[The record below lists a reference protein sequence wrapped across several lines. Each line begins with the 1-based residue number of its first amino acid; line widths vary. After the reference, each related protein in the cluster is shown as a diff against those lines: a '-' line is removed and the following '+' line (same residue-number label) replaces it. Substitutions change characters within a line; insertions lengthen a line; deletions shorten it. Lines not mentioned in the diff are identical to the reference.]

1 MTESGPFSD
10 VIELRGH
17 IIDSYILPAI
27 MDEVMDR
34 GGEFEVEQI
43 QVGRRKDEQSFARI
57 RLSAPSRELLQ
68 LLLDRA
74 QRLGATQADVESVA
88 LEPAPADG
96 VFPDGFY
103 VSTNFPTSIRVYDR
117 WVEVQPV
124 RMDCGVVYDA
134 AAGTARTVKFAQVR
148 RGDPVVVGHAGV
160 RVEALSAARGDEA
173 FEFMASSVSSE
184 KPKSAM
190 IRRVAAEMGAIR
202 ARDGKIL
209 VVAGPAVVHT
219 GAGPHLVRLI
229 DRGYVNVLFAGNAL
243 AVHDIEQALFGT
255 ALGIHVEHGVP
266 ALAGHEHHIRA
277 INAIRGAGGI
287 AAAVESGLVTSG
299 IMHACLRRGV
309 DFLLAGSIRDDGPLP
324 EVVTDVLQAQLLMAE
339 KVQGCEMAL
348 MIATMLHSVATGN
361 LLPATCR
368 TVCVDINPA
377 VVTKLADRG
386 THQAVGLV
394 TDVEPFFAELLGYL
408 GE

>member
-1 MTESGPFSD
+1 MVTET
-10 VIELRGH
+10 VELTGH
-17 IIDSYILPAI
+17 ILDSLILPKVLDEILEREGRFEILEMAVGERPADMSRVRLRVEAAAPEALAAI
-27 MDEVMDR
+27 LSRLREQ
-34 GGEFEVEQI
+34 GAEPLAAGE
-43 QVGRRKDEQSFARI
+43 A
-57 RLSAPSRELLQ
+57 
-68 LLLDRA
+68 
-74 QRLGATQADVESVA
+74 A
-88 LEPAPADG
+88 LAPAPADG

-103 VSTNFPTSIRVYDR
+103 VSTNFPTSIRVSDR

-184 KPKSAM
+184 KPKAAM

-361 LLPATCR
+361 LLPATCK

>member
-1 MTESGPFSD
+1 MVTETL
-10 VIELRGH
+10 ELKGH
-17 IIDSYILPAI
+17 ILDSLILPKVLDEILEREGRFEILEMTVGERSVDMSRVRLRVEAQAPGALEAI
-27 MDEVMDR
+27 LTR
-34 GGEFEVEQI
+34 LREQ
-43 QVGRRKDEQSFARI
+43 
-57 RLSAPSRELLQ
+57 
-68 LLLDRA
+68 
-74 QRLGATQADVESVA
+74 GAESVVSGEA
-88 LEPAPADG
+88 TLVASPADG

-103 VSTNFPTSIRVYDR
+103 VSTNFPTFIQVAER
-117 WVEVQPV
+117 WVDVHPV
-124 RMDCGVVYDA
+124 RMDCGIVYNA
-134 AAGTARTVKFAQVR
+134 LTGAARTVKFSQVQ
-148 RGDPVVVGHAGV
+148 RGDLVVVGHEGI
-160 RVEALSAARGDEA
+160 RVEALSSARGDEE

-190 IRRVAAEMGAIR
+190 IRRVAAEIAAIR
-202 ARDGKIL
+202 ARGGKIL
-209 VVAGPAVVHT
+209 IVAGPAVVHT
-219 GAGPHLVRLI
+219 GAAPHLVRLI

-277 INAIRGAGGI
+277 INAVRGAGGI
-287 AAAVESGLVTSG
+287 VAAVESGLINSG
-299 IMHACLRRGV
+299 IMYACVRRGV
-309 DFLLAGSIRDDGPLP
+309 DYVLAGSIRDDGPLP
-324 EVVTDVLQAQLLMAE
+324 EVVTDVLRAQMLMAE

-361 LLPATCR
+361 LLPATCK

>member
-1 MTESGPFSD
+1 
-10 VIELRGH
+10 
-17 IIDSYILPAI
+17 
-27 MDEVMDR
+27 
-34 GGEFEVEQI
+34 
-43 QVGRRKDEQSFARI
+43 
-57 RLSAPSRELLQ
+57 
-68 LLLDRA
+68 
-74 QRLGATQADVESVA
+74 
-88 LEPAPADG
+88 
-96 VFPDGFY
+96 
-103 VSTNFPTSIRVYDR
+103 
-117 WVEVQPV
+117 
-124 RMDCGVVYDA
+124 MDCGIVYDA
-134 AAGTARTVKFAQVR
+134 LTGAARTAKFVQVR
-148 RGDPVVVGHAGV
+148 RGDLVVVGHDGV
-160 RVEALSAARGDEA
+160 RVEALSSARGDEE

-190 IRRVAAEMGAIR
+190 IRRVATEIGAIR
-202 ARDGKIL
+202 ARGGKIL

-277 INAIRGAGGI
+277 INAVRGAGGI
-287 AAAVESGLVTSG
+287 LAAVESGLINSG
-299 IMHACLRRGV
+299 IMHACVRRGV
-309 DFLLAGSIRDDGPLP
+309 DYVLAGSIRDDGPLP
-324 EVVTDVLQAQLLMAE
+324 EVVTDVLRAQMLMAE

-361 LLPATCR
+361 LLPATCK

>member
-1 MTESGPFSD
+1 MVTETL
-10 VIELRGH
+10 ELRGH
-17 IIDSYILPAI
+17 ILDSLILPKVL
-27 MDEVMDR
+27 DEILERDGRFEILEMAV
-34 GGEFEVEQI
+34 GERPVDMSRVRLRVE
-43 QVGRRKDEQSFARI
+43 A
-57 RLSAPSRELLQ
+57 SAPE
-68 LLLDRA
+68 
-74 QRLGATQADVESVA
+74 A
-88 LEPAPADG
+88 LEAILTRLREQGAEAVVTGEVTLAPAPADG
-96 VFPDGFY
+96 VFPEGFY
-103 VSTNFPTSIRVYDR
+103 VSTNFPTFIFAGDR

-124 RMDCGVVYDA
+124 RMDCGVVYDPA
-134 AAGTARTVKFAQVR
+134 ARTARTAKFAQVR
-148 RGDPVVVGHAGV
+148 RGDQVVVGEGGI
-160 RVEALSAARGDEA
+160 RVEALSSTRGDEA

-190 IRRVAAEMGAIR
+190 IRRIAAEMGAIR
-202 ARDGKIL
+202 ARGGKIL

-219 GAGPHLVRLI
+219 GAGSHLVRLI
-229 DRGYVNVLFAGNAL
+229 DRGYVDVLFGGNAL
-243 AVHDIEQALFGT
+243 AVHDIEQALYGT
-255 ALGIHVEHGVP
+255 ALGIHVDHGVP

-277 INAIRGAGGI
+277 INAIRAAGGI
-287 AAAVESGLVTSG
+287 VAAVESGLVASG
-299 IMHACLRRGV
+299 IMHACVRRGV
-309 DFLLAGSIRDDGPLP
+309 DMVLAGSIRDDGPLP
-324 EVVTDVLQAQLLMAE
+324 EVVTDALQAQALMAE

-361 LLPATCR
+361 LLPATCK

>member
-1 MTESGPFSD
+1 MVTETL
-10 VIELRGH
+10 ELKGH
-17 IIDSYILPAI
+17 ILDSLILPKVLDEILEREGRFEILEMAVGERPTDMSRVRLRVEATAPETLEAI
-27 MDEVMDR
+27 LVRLREQGAEPVAAGDVTL
-34 GGEFEVEQI
+34 VE
-43 QVGRRKDEQSFARI
+43 
-57 RLSAPSRELLQ
+57 
-68 LLLDRA
+68 
-74 QRLGATQADVESVA
+74 
-88 LEPAPADG
+88 APADG

-103 VSTNFPTSIRVYDR
+103 VSTNFPTSIRVDGR
-117 WVEVQPV
+117 WVEVFPV
-124 RMDCGVVYDA
+124 RMDCGIAYDPGT
-134 AAGTARTVKFAQVR
+134 GTARTAKFAQVR
-148 RGDPVVVGHAGV
+148 RGDMVVVGDAGV
-160 RVEALSAARGDEA
+160 RVEPLSSARSDEA

-190 IRRVAAEMGAIR
+190 IRRIAAEMGATK
-202 ARDGKIL
+202 ARGGRIL
-209 VVAGPAVVHT
+209 VVAGPAIVHT

-229 DRGYVNVLFAGNAL
+229 ERGYVDVLFAGNAL

-277 INAIRGAGGI
+277 INAIRAAGGI
-287 AAAVESGLVTSG
+287 RAAVDSGLVPSG
-299 IMHACLRRGV
+299 IMHACIRKDV
-309 DFLLAGSIRDDGPLP
+309 DFVLAGSIRDDGPLP
-324 EVVTDVLQAQLLMAE
+324 EVVTDVLHAQCLMAE
-339 KVQGCEMAL
+339 KVQGCDMAL

-361 LLPATCR
+361 LLPATCK

>member
-1 MTESGPFSD
+1 MVTEPL
-10 VIELRGH
+10 ELKRH
-17 IIDSYILPAI
+17 IIDSLILPKVLDEILEREGRFEILEMAVGERPADMSRVRLRVEAAAPEALAAI
-27 MDEVMDR
+27 LSRLREQ
-34 GGEFEVEQI
+34 GAETLAAGE
-43 QVGRRKDEQSFARI
+43 A
-57 RLSAPSRELLQ
+57 
-68 LLLDRA
+68 
-74 QRLGATQADVESVA
+74 A
-88 LEPAPADG
+88 LAPAPADG

-103 VSTNFPTSIRVYDR
+103 VSTNFPTSLRVSDR

-173 FEFMASSVSSE
+173 LEFMASSVSSE

-190 IRRVAAEMGAIR
+190 IRRV
-202 ARDGKIL
+202 
-209 VVAGPAVVHT
+209 
-219 GAGPHLVRLI
+219 
-229 DRGYVNVLFAGNAL
+229 
-243 AVHDIEQALFGT
+243 
-255 ALGIHVEHGVP
+255 
-266 ALAGHEHHIRA
+266 
-277 INAIRGAGGI
+277 
-287 AAAVESGLVTSG
+287 
-299 IMHACLRRGV
+299 V

>member
-1 MTESGPFSD
+1 MVTETL
-10 VIELRGH
+10 ELKGH
-17 IIDSYILPAI
+17 ILDSLILPKVLDEILEREGRFEILEMAVGERPADMSRVRLRVEAPAPEMLEAI
-27 MDEVMDR
+27 LTWLR
-34 GGEFEVEQI
+34 EQ
-43 QVGRRKDEQSFARI
+43 
-57 RLSAPSRELLQ
+57 
-68 LLLDRA
+68 
-74 QRLGATQADVESVA
+74 GAESVVSGEA
-88 LEPAPADG
+88 TLVPAPADG

-103 VSTNFPTSIRVYDR
+103 VSTNFPTFIHVGER
-117 WVEVQPV
+117 WIEVKPV
-124 RMDCGVVYDA
+124 RMDCGVVYDPP
-134 AAGTARTVKFAQVR
+134 AGAARTVKFAQVR
-148 RGDPVVVGHAGV
+148 RGDSVVVGHEGV
-160 RVEALSAARGDEA
+160 RVEALSSARGDEE

-202 ARDGKIL
+202 ARGGKIL

-266 ALAGHEHHIRA
+266 TLAGHEHHIRA

-287 AAAVESGLVTSG
+287 AAAVESGLITSG
-299 IMHACLRRGV
+299 IMHACVRRGV
-309 DFLLAGSIRDDGPLP
+309 DYVLAGSIRDDGPLP
-324 EVVTDVLQAQLLMAE
+324 EVVTDVLQAQMLMAE
-339 KVQGCEMAL
+339 KVQGCELAL

-361 LLPATCR
+361 LLPATCK

-394 TDVEPFFAELLGYL
+394 TDVEPFFAELIGYL

>member
-1 MTESGPFSD
+1 MVTET
-10 VIELRGH
+10 VELTGH
-17 IIDSYILPAI
+17 ILDSLILPKVLDEILEREGRFEILEMAVGERPADMSRVRLRVEAAAPAALAAI
-27 MDEVMDR
+27 LSRLREK
-34 GGEFEVEQI
+34 GAEPLATGE
-43 QVGRRKDEQSFARI
+43 A
-57 RLSAPSRELLQ
+57 
-68 LLLDRA
+68 
-74 QRLGATQADVESVA
+74 A
-88 LEPAPADG
+88 LAPAPADG

-103 VSTNFPTSIRVYDR
+103 VSMYFPTSIRVSDR

-124 RMDCGVVYDA
+124 RMDCGGVYDA

-148 RGDPVVVGHAGV
+148 RGDPVVVVGHAGV
-160 RVEALSAARGDEA
+160 RIEALSAARGDEA

-299 IMHACLRRGV
+299 IMHA
-309 DFLLAGSIRDDGPLP
+309 
-324 EVVTDVLQAQLLMAE
+324 
-339 KVQGCEMAL
+339 
-348 MIATMLHSVATGN
+348 
-361 LLPATCR
+361 
-368 TVCVDINPA
+368 
-377 VVTKLADRG
+377 
-386 THQAVGLV
+386 
-394 TDVEPFFAELLGYL
+394 
-408 GE
+408 

>member
-1 MTESGPFSD
+1 MVTETL
-10 VIELRGH
+10 ELKGH
-17 IIDSYILPAI
+17 ILDSLILPKVLDEILQREGRFEILEMAVGQLATDISSVRLRVEAPGPEKLEAI
-27 MDEVMDR
+27 LTRLREQGAETVAVGEVVLA
-34 GGEFEVEQI
+34 E
-43 QVGRRKDEQSFARI
+43 
-57 RLSAPSRELLQ
+57 
-68 LLLDRA
+68 
-74 QRLGATQADVESVA
+74 
-88 LEPAPADG
+88 APADG

-103 VSTNFPTSIRVYDR
+103 VSTNFPTFLRLEDR

-124 RMDCGVVYDA
+124 RMDCGIVYDPDTD
-134 AAGTARTVKFAQVR
+134 TARTAKFTQVR
-148 RGDPVVVGHAGV
+148 RGDRVVIGYAGV
-160 RVEALSAARGDEA
+160 RVEALSSARGDEA

-190 IRRVAAEMGAIR
+190 IRHIAAEIGAIK
-202 ARDGKIL
+202 ARGGRIL

-229 DRGYVNVLFAGNAL
+229 DMGYVDVLFAGNAL
-243 AVHDIEQALFGT
+243 AVHDIEQALYGT

-277 INAIRGAGGI
+277 INTIRGAGGI
-287 AAAVESGLVTSG
+287 AAAMEAGLITSG
-299 IMHACLRRGV
+299 IMHACVKRGV
-309 DFLLAGSIRDDGPLP
+309 DYVLAGSIRDDGPLP
-324 EVVTDVLQAQLLMAE
+324 EVVTDVLRAQCLMAE
-339 KVQGCEMAL
+339 KVQGCDMAL

-361 LLPATCR
+361 LLPATCK

-386 THQAVGLV
+386 SHQAVGLV

>member
-1 MTESGPFSD
+1 MMITETL
-10 VIELRGH
+10 ELRGH
-17 IIDSYILPAI
+17 ILDSLILPKVL
-27 MDEVMDR
+27 DEILEREGRFEILEMSV
-34 GGEFEVEQI
+34 GERSSDMSRVRLRVE
-43 QVGRRKDEQSFARI
+43 AT
-57 RLSAPSRELLQ
+57 APE
-68 LLLDRA
+68 
-74 QRLGATQADVESVA
+74 A
-88 LEPAPADG
+88 LETILARLREQGAEIIARGDVVLAAAPADG

-103 VSTNFPTSIRVYDR
+103 VSTNFPTFLRVDGR
-117 WVEVQPV
+117 WVDVRPV
-124 RMDCGVVYDA
+124 RMDCGVVVDPVE
-134 AAGTARTVKFAQVR
+134 GTARTVKFAQVR
-148 RGDPVVVGHAGV
+148 QGDPVVIGHDGV
-160 RVEALSAARGDEA
+160 RVEALSSARGDEE

-184 KPKSAM
+184 KPKAAM
-190 IRRVAAEMGAIR
+190 IRRIAAEMGATR
-202 ARDGKIL
+202 ARGGRIL

-229 DRGYVNVLFAGNAL
+229 DAGYVDVLFAGNAL

-287 AAAVESGLVTSG
+287 AAAVESGMVTTG
-299 IMHACLRRGV
+299 IMHACIRKGV
-309 DFLLAGSIRDDGPLP
+309 EVVLAGSIRDDGPLP
-324 EVVTDVLQAQLLMAE
+324 EVVTDVLQAQTLMGE

-361 LLPATCR
+361 LLPATCK

>member
-1 MTESGPFSD
+1 MVTETL
-10 VIELRGH
+10 ELRGH
-17 IIDSYILPAI
+17 ILDSLILPKVLDEILEREGRFEILEMAVGERPTDMSRVRLRVEAAQPETLEAI
-27 MDEVMDR
+27 LTR
-34 GGEFEVEQI
+34 LREQ
-43 QVGRRKDEQSFARI
+43 
-57 RLSAPSRELLQ
+57 
-68 LLLDRA
+68 
-74 QRLGATQADVESVA
+74 GAESLAAGDVELV
-88 LEPAPADG
+88 EAPADG
-96 VFPDGFY
+96 VFPEGFY
-103 VSTNFPTSIRVYDR
+103 VSTNFPTFIRVEGR

-124 RMDCGVVYDA
+124 RMDCGVVFDPA
-134 AAGTARTVKFAQVR
+134 SRTARTVKFAQVR
-148 RGDPVVVGHAGV
+148 RGDRVVVGHAGV
-160 RVEALSAARGDEA
+160 RVEPLSSARSDEA

-184 KPKSAM
+184 KPKAAM
-190 IRRVAAEMGAIR
+190 IRRIAAEMGATK
-202 ARDGKIL
+202 ARGGKIL

-229 DRGYVNVLFAGNAL
+229 EAGYVDVLFAGNAL

-277 INAIRGAGGI
+277 INAIRAAGGI
-287 AAAVESGLVTSG
+287 HDAVESGLVTSG
-299 IMHACLRRGV
+299 IMHACVRRGV
-309 DFLLAGSIRDDGPLP
+309 DTVLAGSIRDDGPLP
-324 EVVTDVLQAQLLMAE
+324 EVVTDALQAQCLMAE

-361 LLPATCR
+361 LLPATCK
-368 TVCVDINPA
+368 TVCIDINPA

>member
-1 MTESGPFSD
+1 MVTETL
-10 VIELRGH
+10 ELRGH
-17 IIDSYILPAI
+17 ILDSLILPKVLDEILEREGRFEILEMAVGERPADMSRVRLRVEALAPEALEAI
-27 MDEVMDR
+27 LT
-34 GGEFEVEQI
+34 
-43 QVGRRKDEQSFARI
+43 
-57 RLSAPSRELLQ
+57 RLREH
-68 LLLDRA
+68 
-74 QRLGATQADVESVA
+74 GAEPVATTDVE
-88 LEPAPADG
+88 LQPAPADG

-103 VSTNFPTSIRVYDR
+103 VSTNFPTAIRVAGR

-124 RMDCGVVYDA
+124 RMDCGIVYDS
-134 AAGTARTVKFAQVR
+134 AAGAAGTVKFAQVR
-148 RGDPVVVGHAGV
+148 RGDMVVIGHDGV
-160 RVEALSAARGDEA
+160 RVEPLSSARTDEA

-190 IRRVAAEMGAIR
+190 IRRIAAEMGAIR
-202 ARDGKIL
+202 ARGGRIL

-277 INAIRGAGGI
+277 INAIRAAGGI
-287 AAAVESGLVTSG
+287 AAAAEAGLISSG
-299 IMHACLRRGV
+299 IMHACVRQGI

-324 EVVTDVLQAQLLMAE
+324 EVETDVLRAQALMAE
-339 KVQGCEMAL
+339 KVQGCELAL

-361 LLPATCR
+361 LLPATCK

-386 THQAVGLV
+386 THQAIGLV